1 MIRDFLMLIGVFAGL
16 FVAFSAVLLVS
27 IWWTHKWE

>member
-16 FVAFSAVLLVS
+16 FVVFSIVLLVS
-27 IWWTHKWE
+27 IWWTHKW